1 MFPGTTTLAY
11 GMAEISK
18 AVCDPEA
25 RMKWVERMTAA
36 LQREKTP

>member
-1 MFPGTTTLAY
+1 MFRGTTMLAY
-11 GMAEISK
+11 GIEEISK

-25 RMKWVERMTAA
+25 RMKWVERMAAA